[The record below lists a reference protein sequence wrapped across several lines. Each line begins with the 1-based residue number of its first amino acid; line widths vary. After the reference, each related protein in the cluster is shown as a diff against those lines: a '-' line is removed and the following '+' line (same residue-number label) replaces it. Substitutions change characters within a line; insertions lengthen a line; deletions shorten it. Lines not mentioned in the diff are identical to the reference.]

1 MRFWEIGKRNL
12 KELYRDP
19 IALAFLLGMPL
30 AFILIFS
37 FAFGGQATSP
47 VSIGVVDED
56 QSQISAAFVSCL
68 ESIPALEVASPVYK
82 SQSEA
87 EEELNTGGLSVYL
100 VIPHGFGEAV
110 ERHQAIDLAL
120 AYNQADPML
129 PQRVMPVVRAAAL
142 EFLKIP
148 IPLNIELSQRQVEI
162 KDEVINHLIP
172 GVAVFGLMVLITSVG
187 GIMARDRARG
197 FLSRLM
203 TTPARPSDFIFG
215 YTLPFVP
222 VIIISTAIYLGV
234 GILMGLSIIG
244 NLGLAFLVL
253 FIMGICSMGIGMILG
268 TLAKSEDQASG
279 APWIFIVPLV
289 MISGG
294 FWSVERMPSVIK
306 GIAEAFPF
314 LHAMDACR
322 DVVTR
327 GTGFTAILPDLYWL
341 IGWTVALFVIG
352 IVLFRRSMAS

>member
-19 IALAFLLGMPL
+19 VGLGFLLGMPL

-68 ESIPALEVASPVYK
+68 ESIPALEVVSPVYK

-87 EEELNTGGLSVYL
+87 EEELNTGGLSIYL
-100 VIPHGFGEAV
+100 LIPYGFSEAV
-110 ERHQAIDLAL
+110 EHHQAVDLTL
-120 AYNQADPML
+120 AYNQVDPML
-129 PQRVMPVVRAAAL
+129 PQRVMPVVSAAAL
-142 EFLKIP
+142 GFLNIP
-148 IPLNIELSQRQVEI
+148 VPLNIELSQRETEI
-162 KDEVINHLIP
+162 KDEYINYLIP
-172 GVAVFGLMVLITSVG
+172 GMAVFGLMILITSVG
-187 GIMARDRARG
+187 GIMVRDRVRG

-215 YTLPFVP
+215 YTLPFIP

-244 NLGLAFLVL
+244 NLGLAFLIL
-253 FIMGICSMGIGMILG
+253 FIIGICCMGMGMILG
-268 TLAKSEDQASG
+268 TVARSEEQASG

-289 MISGG
+289 MISGA
-294 FWSVERMPSVIK
+294 WWPVEQMPSVIK
-306 GIAEAFPF
+306 GFAEALPF

-327 GTGFTAILPDLYWL
+327 GAGFTGILPDLYWL
-341 IGWTVALFVIG
+341 IGWTIALFALG
-352 IVLFRRSMAS
+352 IVLFRRSMAR

>member
-1 MRFWEIGKRNL
+1 MRFWGIGKRNL

-19 IALAFLLGMPL
+19 LALGFLLGMPL

-47 VSIGVVDED
+47 ASIGVVDED

-68 ESIPALEVASPVYK
+68 ESIPALEVASVYK

-87 EEELNTGGLSVYL
+87 EEELNTGGLSIYL
-100 VIPHGFGEAV
+100 LIPRGFGEAV

-120 AYNQADPML
+120 AYNETDPML
-129 PQRVMPVVRAAAL
+129 PQRVMPVVRDVAL
-142 EFLKIP
+142 GFLNIP
-148 IPLNIELSQRQVEI
+148 VPLNIELSQRETEI
-162 KDEVINHLIP
+162 KDEYINYFIP
-172 GVAVFGLMVLITSVG
+172 GMAVFGLMVLITSVG

-215 YTLPFVP
+215 YTLPFIP

-244 NLGLAFLVL
+244 NFGLAFLVL
-253 FIMGICSMGIGMILG
+253 FIMGICCMGIGMIIG
-268 TLAKSEDQASG
+268 TLAKTEDQASG
-279 APWIFIVPLV
+279 APWIFIIPLV
-289 MISGG
+289 MISGAW
-294 FWSVERMPSVIK
+294 WSVEQMPAVIK
-306 GIAEAFPF
+306 GIAEALPF

-322 DVVTR
+322 DVITR
-327 GTGFTAILPDLYWL
+327 GAGFTGILPHLYWL
-341 IGWTVALFVIG
+341 IGWTIALFALG
-352 IVLFRRSMAS
+352 IVLFRRSMAR